1 MMRAGRTQP
10 GSRPPRS
17 FARQQQLIFIGRLAR
32 NSRAVSAVEYALIV
46 ALIGV
51 SILAA
56 TMRLGNSV
64 QNTFNNAEAAQ
75 KSGDTFNVL

>member
-1 MMRAGRTQP
+1 MKTEPREP
-10 GSRPPRS
+10 GHRPAPSLRKS
-17 FARQQQLIFIGRLAR
+17 PSNGFPGRLIR
-32 NSRAVSAVEYALIV
+32 SPRAASAVEYTLLV

-56 TMRLGNSV
+56 TMRLGTSV

>member
-1 MMRAGRTQP
+1 MRAGRNQP
-10 GSRPPRS
+10 GSRPPLTAGRS
-17 FARQQQLIFIGRLAR
+17 RNRLSMRRLAR

-56 TMRLGNSV
+56 MMRLGTSV
-64 QNTFNNAEAAQ
+64 SDTFNHAEAAQ

>member
-1 MMRAGRTQP
+1 MNLLRK
-10 GSRPPRS
+10 
-17 FARQQQLIFIGRLAR
+17 LAR
-32 NSRAVSAVEYALIV
+32 NRRAVSAVEYALIV

-56 TMRLGNSV
+56 TMRLGSSV
-64 QNTFNNAEAAQ
+64 SNTFNSAEAAQ

>member
-1 MMRAGRTQP
+1 
-10 GSRPPRS
+10 
-17 FARQQQLIFIGRLAR
+17 
-32 NSRAVSAVEYALIV
+32 V

-56 TMRLGNSV
+56 TMRLGSSV
-64 QNTFNNAEAAQ
+64 QNTFNDAEAAQ